1 MSESNVS
8 RIEPHVEEVVFPFEP
23 YEDIC
28 VIEQSQEEASPG
40 GIVLVGKSKDFQSGR
55 VVAVGPGRVYSNFL
69 DASGQHRIGHY
80 VPNHVKVG
88 DYVVYG
94 KFLTGEPILI
104 AGKKYLMSRAG
115 DLAGRSTDGTPLKIR
130 LADPVE

>member
-1 MSESNVS
+1 MESNVVQMPKG
-8 RIEPHVEEVVFPFEP
+8 EAEEKFPFEP

-28 VIEQSQEEASPG
+28 VIEQTHEEASPG

-94 KFLTGEPILI
+94 KYLTGEPVVIE
-104 AGKKYLMSRAG
+104 GKKYLMSRAG
-115 DLAGRSTDGTPLKIR
+115 DLAGRSMDGTPLKIR